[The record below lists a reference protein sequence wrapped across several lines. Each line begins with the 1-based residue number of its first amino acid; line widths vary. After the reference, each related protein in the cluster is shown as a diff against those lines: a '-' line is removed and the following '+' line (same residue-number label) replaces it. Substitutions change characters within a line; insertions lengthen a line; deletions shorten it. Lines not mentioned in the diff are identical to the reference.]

1 MRSLIKILLLVLAN
15 TALIVGINAQSVVEL
30 HEKFDFSNLKFSPI
44 EKLADAKNGFAIK
57 FRLNPRVLGTNSDL
71 LNIGNYFKIFVND
84 GELFCQLNF
93 GKDAKAPSGRKCEVL
108 KIRAP
113 KGELAKQA
121 VPGYKMQT
129 FVIQKPAVI
138 VDLFS

>member
-44 EKLADAKNGFAIK
+44 EELADAKNGFAIK

-71 LNIGNYFKIFVND
+71 LNIGNYFKIFVNG

-93 GKDAKAPSGRKCEVL
+93 CKDAKAHLEENVKYSKSEPPKESSQKLIYL
-108 KIRAP
+108 KLI
-113 KGELAKQA
+113 
-121 VPGYKMQT
+121 
-129 FVIQKPAVI
+129 
-138 VDLFS
+138 S